1 MKVRVSCTSQSSQ
14 CKRIIG
20 FAYLNFLLSLLEKR
34 EWNRLTLT
42 LKRFASVLCK
52 CVRSSIIS

>member
-1 MKVRVSCTSQSSQ
+1 MKVRVSCTSQ
-14 CKRIIG
+14 CRRIIG

-34 EWNRLTLT
+34 EEWNILRYNI
-42 LKRFASVLCK
+42 KRFASVLCK